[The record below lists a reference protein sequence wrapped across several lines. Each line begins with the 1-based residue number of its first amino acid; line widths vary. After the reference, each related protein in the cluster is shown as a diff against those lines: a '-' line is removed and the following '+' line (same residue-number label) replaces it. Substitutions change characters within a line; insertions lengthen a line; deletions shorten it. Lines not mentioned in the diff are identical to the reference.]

1 MSGFGPLDSAGKRL
15 TRDGIRASAVAVPCP
30 ARKEKCMARITV
42 EDCLEKI
49 NNRFLI
55 VQMAIKRVHQ
65 YREGYEPLVDC
76 KNKEV
81 VTALRE
87 IAAGEV
93 FPAESIH
100 EAGVVVSETE

>member
-1 MSGFGPLDSAGKRL
+1 MHL
-15 TRDGIRASAVAVPCP
+15 T
-30 ARKEKCMARITV
+30 RKEKRMARITV

-65 YREGYEPLVDC
+65 YREGYDPLVEC

-100 EAGVVVSETE
+100 EAGVVVSESE